1 MFYIKNEIGRNENNY
16 RALFSEACN
25 IVSSFT
31 IYGEGNNKQI
41 SYNIKSYADKEAYD
55 IISSNPYGNGHIKE
69 DSKSNKYS
77 EVMAMISGE
86 PVLPDIDDMIEKAI
100 LKYLIANDPAYAS
113 GTLIESSKEQE

>member
-1 MFYIKNEIGRNENNY
+1 MFYIKNKIERTENNY
-16 RALFSEACN
+16 KALFSDACN

-55 IISSNPYGNGHIKE
+55 ILSTDPYGNGHIKE

-77 EVMAMISGE
+77 DVMATISGDTM
-86 PVLPDIDDMIEKAI
+86 LPDIDDMIEKAI

-113 GTLIESSKEQE
+113 GTLIESSQE

>member
-1 MFYIKNEIGRNENNY
+1 MFYIKNEIGRTENNY
-16 RALFSEACN
+16 RALFSDACN

-55 IISSNPYGNGHIKE
+55 ILSTAYGNGHIKE

-77 EVMAMISGE
+77 DVMATISGD
-86 PVLPDIDDMIEKAI
+86 PMLPDIDDMIEKAI

-113 GTLIESSKEQE
+113 GTLIESSQE